1 MQEKP
6 LVMPKN
12 FWACD
17 KIHLRSCCEAD
28 VEIYVNEEKDSESIR
43 FLEGRVDPPRAAALW
58 KEWIDRQAKQQD
70 PNCLAFTI
78 ESLDQQIVGFANI
91 RDWTNRAGW
100 YSHLQ
105 RLSKTRLCFGCRENH
120 PSVWFFWIALSK
132 SQFVD
137 HRNQCQIDSL
147 SPEIRVSSGRTHQ
160 TQWFYRWP
168 LLWRAFI
175 WVNCWRIY
183 QRRQKGLSIHIKG
196 SSTQWPHSQRTNGR
210 LWETKKTKLTC
221 SILSR
226 TTSSRTISDWSQ
238 SSALNYCTFLRL
250 DPTWRSSIGRADHIG
265 RL

>member
-91 RDWTNRAGW
+91 RDWTNRAG
-100 YSHLQ
+100 
-105 RLSKTRLCFGCRENH
+105 TFTFG
-120 PSVWFFWIALSK
+120 
-132 SQFVD
+132 
-137 HRNQCQIDSL
+137 
-147 SPEIRVSSGRTHQ
+147 IRI
-160 TQWFYRWP
+160 FN
-168 LLWRAFI
+168 A
-175 WVNCWRIY
+175 Y
-183 QRRQKGLSIHIKG
+183 QRQGFALDAAKIILRYGFFELRCQKAN
-196 SSTQWPHSQRTNGR
+196 SSTIETNVKSIAFHQKLGFQAEGR
-210 LWETKKTKLTC
+210 IRRNDFTDGHYYDALLFGLTVEEF
-221 SILSR
+221 INVDKR
-226 TTSSRTISDWSQ
+226 D
-238 SSALNYCTFLRL
+238 
-250 DPTWRSSIGRADHIG
+250 
-265 RL
+265 